1 MIEAALYILT
11 GITLYAGAHH
21 LLASTGDAARRY
33 PVSLGVMYLLL
44 SGFALASALTYEAHS
59 VATLLPAGK
68 LAITLGILLW
78 VSLIWFVA
86 YRTGYRPLVLLDAL
100 TAVWIIFLIKN
111 GVSANS
117 LMYADSA
124 PLSPALPP
132 VQDLSLLQ
140 PVISPWWISLE
151 LTILVSLLYA
161 LYASYKLYVAGKQQ
175 AAMALGG
182 GLSILLLAAVSDHLV
197 NNGIT
202 HIVYLAPFGFAGF
215 LMVNSLYPRLAAY
228 MKNRTAKEPAVIY
241 NLTFNPEQATF
252 HNDVADLKIPL
263 QENHAVQADSPQRPT
278 TPAHKTYTT
287 PPPYAPDEDMED
299 VPVTEP
305 QSTTGQAPAPEKP
318 LRKKPAPESSQETC
332 PDQET
337 LDTISDNLIDIAVF
351 ATMTMNRIK
360 RGDADPR
367 TLEILC
373 KKVRVQAIKTRRLA
387 NRLSLPSG
395 KRKN

>member
-21 LLASTGDAARRY
+21 LLASSGGPARRY

-68 LAITLGILLW
+68 LAIALGILLW

-86 YRTGYRPLVLLDAL
+86 FRTGYRPLVLLDAL

-117 LMYADSA
+117 LLYTESA
-124 PLSPALPP
+124 PLSSGLPSG
-132 VQDLSLLQ
+132 QDLSLLQ

-151 LTILVSLLYA
+151 LTMLVSLLYA
-161 LYASYKLYVAGKQQ
+161 LYASYRLYVAGKQQ

-215 LMVNSLYPRLAAY
+215 LMVNSLYPRLATY
-228 MKNRTAKEPAVIY
+228 MKSRTAKEPAVIY

-263 QENHAVQADSPQRPT
+263 RENHTVQADSPQRPT
-278 TPAHKTYTT
+278 TPAQKTYTT
-287 PPPYAPDEDMED
+287 PPPYAPDEGMED

-305 QSTTGQAPAPEKP
+305 QSTAGQVNAPEKP
-318 LRKKPAPESSQETC
+318 VHKEPASESSQETC

-367 TLEILC
+367 TLEMLC
-373 KKVRVQAIKTRRLA
+373 KKVRIQAIKTRRLA
-387 NRLSLPSG
+387 NQFSIPVG

>member
-11 GITLYAGAHH
+11 GITLYAGANH
-21 LLASTGDAARRY
+21 LLANTGAPRRY

-68 LAITLGILLW
+68 LAIALGILLW

-86 YRTGYRPLVLLDAL
+86 FRTGYRPLILLDML
-100 TAVWIIFLIKN
+100 TAVWIILLIKN

-117 LMYADSA
+117 LLYADSA
-124 PLSPALPP
+124 PLTPALGSA
-132 VQDLSLLQ
+132 QGLSLLQ
-140 PVISPWWISLE
+140 PAISPWWISLE
-151 LTILVSLLYA
+151 LTMLVSLLYSV
-161 LYASYKLYVAGKQQ
+161 YASYRLYIAGKQQ

-182 GLSILLLAAVSDHLV
+182 GLGILLLAAVSDHLV

-215 LMVNSLYPRLAAY
+215 LMVNSLYPRLATY
-228 MKNRTAKEPAVIY
+228 MKSRTAKEPAVIY

-252 HNDVADLKIPL
+252 HSDVADLKIPL
-263 QENHAVQADSPQRPT
+263 RENHAAQADSPQRPT

-287 PPPYAPDEDMED
+287 PPPYTPDEDIED
-299 VPVTEP
+299 VAATEP
-305 QSTTGQAPAPEKP
+305 QSTTDQAPAAEKP
-318 LRKKPAPESSQETC
+318 VRKEPAPKSSQETC

-337 LDTISDNLIDIAVF
+337 LNTISDNLIDIAVY

-367 TLEILC
+367 TLEMLC
-373 KKVRVQAIKTRRLA
+373 KKVRIQAIKTRRLA
-387 NRLSLPSG
+387 NQLSRPGG
-395 KRKN
+395 KGKN

>member
-21 LLASTGDAARRY
+21 LLMSTGGPAKRY

-68 LAITLGILLW
+68 LAIALGILLW

-86 YRTGYRPLVLLDAL
+86 FRTGYRPLVLLDIL

-117 LMYADSA
+117 LLYTDRA
-124 PLSPALPP
+124 PLSSGLPSG
-132 VQDLSLLQ
+132 QDLSLLQ

-151 LTILVSLLYA
+151 LTMLVSLLYA
-161 LYASYKLYVAGKQQ
+161 LYASYRLYVAGKQQ

-228 MKNRTAKEPAVIY
+228 IKSRTVKEPAVVY

-263 QENHAVQADSPQRPT
+263 RENHTVQADSPQRPT
-278 TPAHKTYTT
+278 TPAQKTYTT

-305 QSTTGQAPAPEKP
+305 QSTAGQVNAPEKP
-318 LRKKPAPESSQETC
+318 VHKEQASESSQETC

-367 TLEILC
+367 TLEMLC
-373 KKVRVQAIKTRRLA
+373 KKVRIQAIKTRRLA
-387 NRLSLPSG
+387 NQFSIPVG